1 MKKEKL
7 TLIEHLAELRK
18 RLFLGAASLIVA
30 SAVSY
35 FYVESIVKNILGLSE
50 KYDFIYLSPAELFLS
65 YIKLSVIIGAAI
77 SAPIILL
84 QLWVFVKPGL
94 KKQEKKY
101 ILVSLIG
108 GSLLFFLGVIFC
120 YRVVIPFTLEFFS
133 KMNIDEIKA
142 AISFDSY
149 LSFITS
155 MLLSFGIVFELPV
168 IMLLLSYFG
177 ILKSAFLKKNG
188 KYAILIIF
196 VVAAIITPPDV
207 VSQVLIAVPMVLLYQ
222 LGYFFTKLI
231 ERKRKKN
238 LALRS

>member
-1 MKKEKL
+1 M
-7 TLIEHLAELRK
+7 
-18 RLFLGAASLIVA
+18 
-30 SAVSY
+30 
-35 FYVESIVKNILGLSE
+35 
-50 KYDFIYLSPAELFLS
+50 FLS

-84 QLWVFVKPGL
+84 QLWVVVKPGL

-142 AISFDSY
+142 TISFDSY

-231 ERKRKKN
+231 ERKRNKN